1 MQMTLAS
8 PLLALEAGQI
18 VTLDDACGARIEP
31 RQGTVWITEEGNTRD
46 FVVQPGEAFVV
57 TRGGRTLVQA
67 MRRAWVSVQETGLRC
82 VPTRPA

>member
-1 MQMTLAS
+1 MQVTLAS

-46 FVVQPGEAFVV
+46 FVVQP
-57 TRGGRTLVQA
+57 
-67 MRRAWVSVQETGLRC
+67 
-82 VPTRPA
+82 